1 MRLSIQVLPKERDFL
16 AETTLQPE
24 PGCRCCWI
32 NSISTVITNFTNPP
46 LHVSYLGFHPK
57 CARNSR
63 VDDFRNETILFF
75 LFRLIICYPPRPTSG
90 EANLHNFLL
99 MLMLSRKEKKKKKWK
114 IRPLC
119 KIVASSHPKHC
130 CRHALKRGQ
139 DAAKWRKKNI
149 PRRGGKRERR
159 EIHNVIEILSVIQLR
174 ERRRG

>member
-75 LFRLIICYPPRPTSG
+75 LFRLIICYPRARLQGKQICIIFSWCWCWA
-90 EANLHNFLL
+90 EKRE
-99 MLMLSRKEKKKKKWK
+99 RKKRWK

-139 DAAKWRKKNI
+139 DAAKWRKKNYSKK
-149 PRRGGKRERR
+149 RRKTRETR
-159 EIHNVIEILSVIQLR
+159 NP
-174 ERRRG
+174 